1 MAAGMKAVRQRIRSI
16 ESTRQVTRAME
27 LAAAARL
34 RGSRERAENVL
45 PYFQALAQTME
56 AVCRGS
62 RDIVSPYLYFGPGP
76 ENPGSCCLVV
86 IGGDRGLAGAYNANL
101 FKAVEKELQKAGEK
115 ACAIL
120 PVGRKAAEYC
130 RRRGIHAVTEEFSLA
145 GALDAGDWSRMAGL
159 LCRGFV
165 RGEFARA
172 VLCYTRFYSVLS
184 HCPKIESLLP
194 LGMREDTT
202 EKTETGTERE
212 ESEGSFCRPILWEPE
227 GAAVLDA
234 IVPEYVAGRIY
245 GALCQ
250 SIASETAARRTAM
263 DAASKNA
270 GEMLDK
276 LYLSY
281 NRARQAGITQEIAEI
296 AGGERI

>member
-1 MAAGMKAVRQRIRSI
+1 
-16 ESTRQVTRAME
+16 
-27 LAAAARL
+27 
-34 RGSRERAENVL
+34 
-45 PYFQALAQTME
+45 ME

-227 GAAVLDA
+227 GEAVLDA